1 MEGSAGSYDSISEW
15 YVCSYFNMITICIG
29 EYTPTEDS

>member
-1 MEGSAGSYDSISEW
+1 MEGSAGSYDNISEW

-29 EYTPTEDS
+29 EYTPTDDS